1 MGKLRFLF
9 ALWMAK
15 LSIPALKITHHD
27 GTDFPGSLA
36 CRLCPDFLRYV
47 GKPPTIVAITGT
59 NGKTTVSNLLTDALE
74 ASGKNVLSN
83 RAGSNI
89 VSGISTTLLKG
100 CDLLGRMRPYDLAVL
115 EIDERSSPRIY
126 PYVKPSFVIVTN
138 LTRDSIMRNA
148 HPAYIADIL
157 TRNIPTGATMIL
169 NADDLISCGV
179 SPENPRV
186 YFGIDRLP
194 GDTVACKNLI
204 DDLRICPKC
213 SAKLTYIYRHYHH
226 IGKAVC
232 PACGFHSPDSDYLAT
247 DVDMEEGTMSLR
259 EGGTNYR
266 YRLISDSVPNLY
278 NMVTVIAA
286 LRQLGYS
293 HDEIIPLLAKASIT
307 STRYQAEQ
315 VGHVTLIRQMSKE
328 KNALAGSRT
337 FQYIAQR
344 PGRKE
349 LLLMMNCLG
358 DAHHWS
364 ENTCWIFDA
373 DFEYLKDDSVTQ
385 LVCTGAR
392 CRDYKLRLLMAGVPE
407 NRIVCQPDEFKAAE
421 CLHYTPGDDVYVL
434 FGTDSMALSYR
445 VYDHMKQTALQRA
458 AEQDKKGEVQA

>member
-89 VSGISTTLLKG
+89 VSGISTALLKG

-179 SPENPRV
+179 SP
-186 YFGIDRLP
+186 
-194 GDTVACKNLI
+194 
-204 DDLRICPKC
+204 
-213 SAKLTYIYRHYHH
+213 
-226 IGKAVC
+226 
-232 PACGFHSPDSDYLAT
+232 
-247 DVDMEEGTMSLR
+247 
-259 EGGTNYR
+259 
-266 YRLISDSVPNLY
+266 
-278 NMVTVIAA
+278 
-286 LRQLGYS
+286 
-293 HDEIIPLLAKASIT
+293 
-307 STRYQAEQ
+307 
-315 VGHVTLIRQMSKE
+315 
-328 KNALAGSRT
+328 
-337 FQYIAQR
+337 
-344 PGRKE
+344 
-349 LLLMMNCLG
+349 
-358 DAHHWS
+358 
-364 ENTCWIFDA
+364 
-373 DFEYLKDDSVTQ
+373 
-385 LVCTGAR
+385 
-392 CRDYKLRLLMAGVPE
+392 
-407 NRIVCQPDEFKAAE
+407 
-421 CLHYTPGDDVYVL
+421 
-434 FGTDSMALSYR
+434 
-445 VYDHMKQTALQRA
+445 
-458 AEQDKKGEVQA
+458 